1 MVTRAKGGRAG
12 LIRFV
17 VDPDGTLVPDLDERL
32 PGRGAYV
39 TASRSAL
46 DKALAKGMISRALSR
61 GGSASG
67 PIDVPADLIDRI
79 VDGLTQRLVDLVGL
93 ARRAGEAA
101 CGFETVRGWVRDGKA
116 VVLLSARDGAPDG
129 KRKIVGMARAI
140 AEQLGGEPPMVIDH
154 LTGAQLGHAFGRDH
168 VVHAAIGAGG
178 LAKRITRTA
187 CKLSGLTTP
196 ASATPQTHGPGARAA
211 EPAPLSRDDRRNA

>member
-1 MVTRAKGGRAG
+1 MT
-12 LIRFV
+12 
-17 VDPDGTLVPDLDERL
+17 
-32 PGRGAYV
+32 
-39 TASRSAL
+39 
-46 DKALAKGMISRALSR
+46 
-61 GGSASG
+61 G
-67 PIDVPADLIDRI
+67 PVEVPADLIDRI
-79 VDGLTQRLVDLVGL
+79 VRGLTHRLANLVGL

-116 VVLLSARDGAPDG
+116 VVLLSACDGAPDG

-140 AEQLGGEPPMVIDH
+140 AEQTGGEPPVVVDH

-178 LAKRITRTA
+178 LAERITRTA

-196 ASATPQTHGPGARAA
+196 ASATPQTPGPGARAA
-211 EPAPLSRDDRRNA
+211 EPDLLSRDDRRNA